1 MKNIKHIFFDL
12 DRTLWDFEANSKKT
26 LEEIFISFDL
36 KNNIEHF
43 NHFHHSYLRINA
55 DLWQKYGKKKI
66 SKEEL
71 RDSRFKNTLKNHDIH
86 DDDLAQK
93 ISQAYIDLSP
103 KKTQLFPGTI
113 ETLTDL
119 GEKGYKM
126 HIITNG
132 FVEVQYIKLR
142 ESKLEH
148 YFDVIVCSEHV
159 GFNKPDKRIFNH
171 ALTLANAK
179 AQESLMIGD
188 DLKVDILGA
197 NQVGLEAILFDPE
210 KKHKSQAFKIIH
222 SINELSTILV

>member
-12 DRTLWDFEANSKKT
+12 DRTLWDFEANSKKA
-26 LEEIFISFDL
+26 LEEIYISFNLD
-36 KNNIEHF
+36 KQIDHF

-71 RDSRFKNTLKNHDIH
+71 RDSRFKNTLKLLDIY
-86 DDDLAQK
+86 DEKLAEE
-93 ISQAYIDLSP
+93 ISQTYIDLSP

-113 ETLTDL
+113 ETLKDL
-119 GEKGYKM
+119 SHKGYKM

-132 FVEVQYIKLR
+132 FVEVQYIKLK
-142 ESKLEH
+142 ESKLDVF
-148 YFDVIVCSEHV
+148 FDVIVCSEHI
-159 GFNKPDKRIFNH
+159 GHTKPDKRIFNH
-171 ALTLANAK
+171 ALDLAK
-179 AQESLMIGD
+179 AKASESLMIGD

-222 SINELSTILV
+222 SMNELTTILV

>member
-1 MKNIKHIFFDL
+1 MKNVKHIFFDL

-43 NHFHHSYLRINA
+43 NHFHHSYLRVNA
-55 DLWQKYGKKKI
+55 ELWQKYGKKKI

>member
-1 MKNIKHIFFDL
+1 MKNVKHIFFDL

-55 DLWQKYGKKKI
+55 ELWQKYGKKKI